1 MLKSHFRQPMES
13 AARLIPKLKA
23 KAPLTRAEL
32 AVAAWPAAVG
42 RRLAGRTKALAFIR
56 ERLVVEVEDAL
67 WQRNLQA
74 LSAQILDNFNRT
86 LGADAPRE
94 LEFRVGVPRRPPQ
107 RAASSAGDEAAA
119 IADSVLRRIYIASRA
134 KAGA

>member
-1 MLKSHFRQPMES
+1 MES
-13 AARLIPKLKA
+13 AARLIPKLKV

-42 RRLAGRTKALAFIR
+42 RRLAGRTKALAFVQN
-56 ERLVVEVEDAL
+56 RLIVEVEDAL

-74 LSAQILDNFNRT
+74 LSGQILANFGRT
-86 LGADAPRE
+86 LGADAPLE
-94 LEFRVGVPRRPPQ
+94 IEFRIGVPRRPPQ
-107 RAASSAGDEAAA
+107 RAAAAAGDDAAG
-119 IADSVLRRIYIASRA
+119 IADPVLRRIYIASRR

>member
-1 MLKSHFRQPMES
+1 MES
-13 AARLIPKLKA
+13 AARLIPKLKV

-42 RRLAGRTKALAFIR
+42 RRLAGRTKALALVKN
-56 ERLVVEVEDAL
+56 RLIVEVEDAL

-74 LSAQILDNFNRT
+74 LSGQILANFSRT
-86 LGADAPRE
+86 LGADAPGE
-94 LEFRVGVPRRPPQ
+94 LEFRIGVPRRPPQ
-107 RAASSAGDEAAA
+107 RAQAAAGDDAAG
-119 IADSVLRRIYIASRA
+119 IADPVLRRIYIASRR

>member
-1 MLKSHFRQPMES
+1 MES
-13 AARLIPKLKA
+13 AARLIPKLKV

-42 RRLAGRTKALAFIR
+42 RRLAGRTKALALIH
-56 ERLVVEVEDAL
+56 ERLIIEVEDAL

-74 LSAQILDNFNRT
+74 LSPQILANYNRT
-86 LGADAPRE
+86 LGAEAPRE

-107 RAASSAGDEAAA
+107 RAAAPSGDDAAG
-119 IADSVLRRIYIASRA
+119 IADPVLRRIYIASRR